1 MFEKNRFNHNPSPVH
16 KAQLEVALL
25 LEIAKGDPLAL
36 NLESIMGT
44 CIQYLYLQNMSEQV
58 LLGTLEECQ
67 RNIVTEGDVCRINEI
82 ARVIASPDQRL
93 ETMDFALRIT
103 FSGQEMQREVYAVL
117 KMLQTAFEL
126 SHKQVEKLVLRYL

>member
-16 KAQLEVALL
+16 KAQFEVALL
-25 LEIAKGDPLAL
+25 LEIAKGDPQAL

-93 ETMDFALRIT
+93 ETMDFALKIT
-103 FSGQEMQREVYAVL
+103 FSDNAMNPDVNKVL
-117 KMLQTAFEL
+117 KMLQTAFDIGDKPINILL
-126 SHKQVEKLVLRYL
+126 SHRL